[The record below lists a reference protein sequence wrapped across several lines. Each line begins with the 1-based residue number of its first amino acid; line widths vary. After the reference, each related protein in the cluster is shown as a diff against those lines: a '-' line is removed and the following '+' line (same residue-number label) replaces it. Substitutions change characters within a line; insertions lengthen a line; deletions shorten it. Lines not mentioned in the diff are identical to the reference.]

1 MGGKKETAM
10 VFQSVTSFQTLIFF
24 LFSIFCYST
33 LFHLTCS
40 ANHHN
45 FMTLRSSMDT
55 TRLVVPKT
63 NLAIGDRSFAVC
75 AARAWNDLSP
85 HMRTV
90 QSVEVFKKNLKTFLF

>member
-1 MGGKKETAM
+1 MRQRI
-10 VFQSVTSFQTLIFF
+10 VFKIVLYVFKAFNNLAPPYLAEQFSV
-24 LFSIFCYST
+24 YVP
-33 LFHLTCS
+33 
-40 ANHHN
+40 APA
-45 FMTLRSSMDT
+45 LRSSMDT

-90 QSVEVFKKNLKTFLF
+90 QSVEVFKNNLKTFLF